1 MLKHRFISPS
11 VVHFE
16 SPDRDTICGWRY
28 AAGRIPQGTPQPFV
42 RSIIAAVEK
51 LGSRLNSNSIPK
63 LVIGM
68 NAILDSLSL
77 HEVFL
82 SENINWNEV
91 LFIHYCETLNDKS
104 TQQRTRLQEW
114 AASEKIYKELV
125 RAGAIPSD
133 TSIPSGTVRGGCS
146 EDALAP
152 IGFERKIL
160 ETPMTL
166 SDLLPKKSLIAEGLE
181 LDDEEFIEKLK
192 NRLESGTLT
201 IFELL
206 NDYWDSMCRCH
217 QTGQDLM
224 QRVPVEELT
233 QRISSGDF
241 FYKDMHLAHP
251 DSPDGISWFLRATH
265 YYAFV
270 TYKLDL
276 LNFNSISGLPFF
288 TKLFEIP
295 GITDRIFE
303 KLVDVCGVDAPPF
316 KARNKQPTE
325 MISRLLGLLSKRDC
339 GVACCILTI
348 ENPSFTADSITNA
361 DLYSQNGKFYVKART
376 LHRRLVFSV
385 SKPRARKRK
394 ISLLSSVSAKVITD
408 IIRSTSEIRA
418 RQKHYNKAN
427 WRKLF
432 LLSSRKK
439 LGSISRLS
447 TAIGAG
453 SGITLYNLFKDKL
466 KSEKIDKGSFNLS
479 SLRTTQ
485 AIICF
490 LTHGSLKRVADLLN
504 NTIQTVKKDYIP
516 IWLIIYWGNRILRS
530 LQQKFI
536 VVATEGSP
544 WQLEASDF
552 LDAASLRKFIDKT
565 LRELKHGDAFS
576 EMIRD
581 RLGKYSDNPKMTEPF
596 INSELIIPM
605 NSQALTVLYAYSDV
619 VSENKSESSG
629 VAYQDRETIS
639 DPQIRSI
646 ANLIRQC
653 NYLADSELSEAEY
666 AILSKISGDSLMQ
679 FQRMHLLATENAKEL
694 SLIFR
699 KRLPKIEQREGC

>member
-1 MLKHRFISPS
+1 MLRHRFISPS

-42 RSIIAAVEK
+42 RSIVSAVEK
-51 LGSRLNSNSIPK
+51 LGSRLNSNTIPK

-68 NAILDSLSL
+68 NAILEHLSL

-125 RAGAIPSD
+125 RAGAMPSD

-152 IGFERKIL
+152 IGFKRKTL
-160 ETPMTL
+160 ESPIML
-166 SDLLPKKSLIAEGLE
+166 SDLLPKKALIAKGLE
-181 LDDEEFIEKLK
+181 LDDEEFIDKLK
-192 NRLESGTLT
+192 NRLESGIHTVLG
-201 IFELL
+201 LL

-217 QTGQDLM
+217 ITGQDLM
-224 QRVPVEELT
+224 QRVPVEIFT

-241 FYKDMHLAHP
+241 FYQGMHLAHP

-265 YYAFV
+265 YYTFV
-270 TYKLDL
+270 TYELDL
-276 LNFNSISGLPFF
+276 LNFNSISRLPFF
-288 TKLFEIP
+288 TELFEIP
-295 GITDRIFE
+295 GISERIFE
-303 KLVDVCGVDAPPF
+303 KLTEACGVNVPPS
-316 KARNKQPTE
+316 KARYKQPTE

-348 ENPSFTADSITNA
+348 ENPSFTAESITNA
-361 DLYSQNGKFYVKART
+361 DLYSQNGKFYLKART
-376 LHRRLVFSV
+376 LHGRFVFSV

-394 ISLLSSVSAKVITD
+394 ISLLSSLSAKVIMD
-408 IIRSTSEIRA
+408 IISSTSEIRM

-432 LLSSRKK
+432 LLSSRQKI
-439 LGSISRLS
+439 GSISRIS
-447 TAIGAG
+447 TIIGAG
-453 SGITLYNLFKDKL
+453 NGTTLYELFKGKL
-466 KSEKIDKGSFNLS
+466 KSEQIDNGSFSLS
-479 SLRTTQ
+479 TLRTTQ

-504 NTIQTVKKDYIP
+504 NTIQAVKKDYIP
-516 IWLIIYWGNRILRS
+516 LWLMIYWGNRILRS

-544 WQLEASDF
+544 WQLEASEF
-552 LDAASLRKFIDKT
+552 LDAASLRKFIYKT
-565 LRELKHGDAFS
+565 LRDLQHGDAFS

-581 RLGKYSDNPKMTEPF
+581 RLGKYADAPKMTEPF
-596 INSELIIPM
+596 ITSELLIPM
-605 NSQALTVLYAYSDV
+605 NSQALAVLYAYSDV
-619 VSENKSESSG
+619 VNENEVTNSEAEN
-629 VAYQDRETIS
+629 QDRETIS

-646 ANLIRQC
+646 VNLVRQC

-666 AILSKISGDSLMQ
+666 SVLSKISGDSLMQ
-679 FQRMHLLATENAKEL
+679 FQRMHLLASERAKEL

-699 KRLPKIEQREGC
+699 GKLPKIEQRVGC